1 MKRLIAV
8 LSGIGVLVAALIV
21 AAVAVLKSMDFNQY
35 RDVIAVQVKAATGRD
50 LTITG
55 KLELEISL
63 VPAIAVENVA
73 FANAPWGSRPAMA
86 TVRKFAAEM
95 ELLPLLTGDI
105 RINRVVL
112 DGLDLLLESD
122 AQGRGN
128 WELATTPSAEGG
140 GPGRLPV
147 VKKVHL
153 NDVKVAYRDGRSG
166 ATETVSLDTLGMAA
180 KNLESPMDVR
190 LKGRHN
196 TTPFEVSGQLGP
208 VAVLINGGKPYPVRI
223 AASAIGLTFDVKG
236 AIAEPR
242 LAKGMDLKVA
252 VKSEDVAKTLTAL
265 KPFVP
270 MLKDQNISPIGPLDA
285 KARLT
290 GSAVRLAVDDLML
303 SVGQAQQSLVN
314 VQGRIVDLAKGK
326 GIDVAFNVDA
336 QNLQPL
342 GGLFGVA
349 LPKVPP
355 LRAAARFRDTPEGYG
370 IEGLNAKVGASD
382 LSGSIAIGLTSKPRP
397 TVTAAL
403 TSNVINLKELLPPA
417 PVAKPVSKPAASPGK
432 RVFPDDP
439 LSLEAL
445 KAVDGDLSATIGRF
459 VLLNGVVLSNIE
471 TKANLR
477 NGKLAVKP
485 ASLAVGG
492 GRMEATASLD
502 GAQPAAILA
511 LRIGGQ
517 GVDWGRLLNEMQI
530 TDVVQ
535 GSKADAKID
544 LRGQGRSVRQ
554 IMAGLNGEVQVVLG
568 PGRVRN
574 KALERLGAD
583 VMLQVVDALNPFAKS
598 DEFSELKCGV
608 ARLVVKDG
616 MANIVNGIALETGKV
631 NVVGSGSVN
640 LKTEVLDVAFKPEA
654 REGLGISLGDT
665 VAGLV
670 RISGTLGEPQ
680 IVLDQSGA
688 AKTALSAGA
697 AIATGG
703 LSLLAQSLYNRTTAD
718 DNPCQTALG
727 RKAVGSAKPGTQ
739 KSAPSAEPSKKD
751 DEGTIGGAVRGIGE
765 GIGRGLK
772 SLFGQ

>member
-1 MKRLIAV
+1 MKRLMAV
-8 LSGIGVLVAALIV
+8 LSGIGVLIVALVV

-35 RDVIAVQVKAATGRD
+35 RGLIAEQVKAATGRD
-50 LTITG
+50 LTIAG
-55 KLELEISL
+55 NLELKISL
-63 VPAIAVENVA
+63 VPAIAVEGVT

-86 TVRKFAAEM
+86 TVRKFAAEV
-95 ELLPLLTGDI
+95 ELLPLLTGEI

-128 WELATTPSAEGG
+128 WELATTPSAGGG

-147 VKKVHL
+147 VKKIHL

-166 ATETVSLDTLGMAA
+166 AVETVFLDTLAMAA
-180 KNLESPMDVR
+180 DNLESPLDVR
-190 LKGRHN
+190 LRGRHN

-208 VAVLINGGKPYPVRI
+208 AAILLEGGKPYPVRV
-223 AASAIGLTFDVKG
+223 AASAIGLTVDVRG
-236 AIAEPR
+236 VIAEPR
-242 LAKGMDLKVA
+242 LAKGLDLKIA
-252 VKSEDVAKTLTAL
+252 IKGEEMAKTAAAL

-270 MLKDQNISPIGPLDA
+270 GLKEQNLPPIGPLDA

-290 GSAVRLAVDDLML
+290 GSPARLAVDDLAL
-303 SVGQAQQSLVN
+303 SVGQAQQGLVGL
-314 VQGRIVDLAKGK
+314 QGRIADLAEGK
-326 GIDVAFNVDA
+326 GIDVAVNVDA

-342 GGLFGVA
+342 GGIFGVA

-355 LRAAARFRDTPEGYG
+355 LRATARLKDVPEGYG
-370 IEGLNAKVGASD
+370 IEGLSAKVGASD
-382 LSGSIAIGLTSKPRP
+382 LSGSVTLALVGKPRP
-397 TVTAAL
+397 IITAAL
-403 TSNVINLKELLPPA
+403 SSSVIDLKALMPPE
-417 PVAKPVSKPAASPGK
+417 PTAKPASKPTARPDK

-439 LSLEAL
+439 LPLEAL
-445 KAVDGDLSATIGRF
+445 QAVDADLSAKIGRF
-459 VLLNGVVLSNIE
+459 VLLNGVVLGNLE
-471 TKANLR
+471 AKANVR
-477 NGKLAVKP
+477 NGKLAIQP

-502 GAQPAAILA
+502 GTQPAAVLA
-511 LRIGGQ
+511 LRIEGR

-535 GSKADAKID
+535 GSKAEAKIN
-544 LRGQGRSVRQ
+544 LRGRGRSVRQ
-554 IMAGLNGEVQVVLG
+554 IMAGLNGEAQVVLG

-583 VMLQVVDALNPFAKS
+583 LALQVVEALNPFAKS

-616 MANIVNGIALETGKV
+616 LASSVDGIALETGKV
-631 NVVGSGSVN
+631 NVVGSGTVN
-640 LKTEVLDVAFKPEA
+640 LKSEAIDVAFKPEA
-654 REGLGISLGDT
+654 RQGLGISLGDT

-670 RISGTLGEPQ
+670 RVSGTLGEPQ

-727 RKAVGSAKPGTQ
+727 RKAVGAAKPAT
-739 KSAPSAEPSKKD
+739 PSTEPSKKE
-751 DEGTIGGAVRGIGE
+751 DEGGIGGAVRGIGE